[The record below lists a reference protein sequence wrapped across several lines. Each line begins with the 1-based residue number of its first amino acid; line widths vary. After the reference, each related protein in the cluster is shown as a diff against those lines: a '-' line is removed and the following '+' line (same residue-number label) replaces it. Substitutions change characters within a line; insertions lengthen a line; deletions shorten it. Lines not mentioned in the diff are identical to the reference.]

1 MMTYSRQALISGR
14 DVALFAAG
22 AALALLAARVMPPFA
37 GSAIGSLRNA
47 MGADPFA
54 QLSADHRRILS
65 LLDSIQALG
74 DNATLRRTAMMF
86 QLKRMLS
93 AHAMAEEDVVYPML
107 RDEAHAEDVAH
118 GLYREHAEMKVR
130 LYELERMPKDDPRWI
145 ANLGA
150 LRALIE
156 AHARHEEETEFPRLR
171 AALDEAATAQ
181 LSSDVHREKSLL
193 L

>member
-1 MMTYSRQALISGR
+1 MSGR
-14 DVALFAAG
+14 EVAAFAAG
-22 AALALLAARVMPPFA
+22 AALTLLAARLMPPLA
-37 GSAIGSLRNA
+37 GRAIGSLRSA
-47 MGADPFA
+47 FGVDPFA
-54 QLSADHRRILS
+54 QLSADHRRVLAH
-65 LLDSIQALG
+65 LDSMHALPDG
-74 DNATLRRTAMMF
+74 ATLRRTAMLF

-93 AHAMAEEDVVYPML
+93 AHAMAEEDVVYPLL

-130 LYELERMPKDDPRWI
+130 LYELERLPKDDPRWV

-171 AALDEAATAQ
+171 AALDEAARAR
-181 LSSDVHREKSLL
+181 LSSDMQREKSLL